1 MSKGKR
7 RHTKRCRYHHRRPKA
22 NPNYII
28 KTDDAT
34 PVLALPMELFVKIG
48 KYLTQAEAM
57 AFGAACKQ
65 VGYMLRP
72 AIWQSLALKT
82 DSHAR
87 FGEELGRIVARAKA
101 ELDRFQRCELPCRP
115 FVEDVKNLNLY
126 LQHHDPLDREEPHH
140 PELANKILDLL
151 SLLPNVQKL
160 NLDLRDLQQPQV
172 AHLITLLG
180 INPTP
185 ILPQA
190 RQVRFTT
197 GEHDHNAAQQ
207 RRSFDPITCGRVIAA
222 VCRSL
227 GPHVTD
233 FEFIRGTEQE
243 NNEALL
249 EVAEA
254 FTNGERKMKKLLVA
268 STDSMHGF
276 DMFGARE
283 ILEQIVAPHRDSIEE
298 IFIGDDAEWEPEGG
312 REEWREHYGA
322 VDHIVGALEQ
332 MPNLKRVA
340 FPVVDFRCEGVR
352 DMAGDENFAREEVE
366 KEMKR
371 VVGAVMDRL
380 PNLDH
385 VAFWSQYQEM
395 GVEAWREGDGEAGL
409 GWSFHE
415 VRDDWIRPRSGR
427 GAWPMGIWGRWW

>member
-7 RHTKRCRYHHRRPKA
+7 RHTKRWRYHHRRPKA

-34 PVLALPMELFVKIG
+34 PVLTLPMELFVKIG

-72 AIWQSLALKT
+72 AIWQSLVLKT

-101 ELDRFQRCELPCRP
+101 ELDRFQRYELPCRP

-151 SLLPNVQKL
+151 SLLPNVQNL

-180 INPTP
+180 INSTP

-197 GEHDHNAAQQ
+197 GEHDHNTAQQ

-283 ILEQIVAPHRDSIEE
+283 ILEQIVAPHRESIEE

-366 KEMKR
+366 KEMRR

>member
-1 MSKGKR
+1 
-7 RHTKRCRYHHRRPKA
+7 
-22 NPNYII
+22 
-28 KTDDAT
+28 
-34 PVLALPMELFVKIG
+34 
-48 KYLTQAEAM
+48 
-57 AFGAACKQ
+57 
-65 VGYMLRP
+65 
-72 AIWQSLALKT
+72 
-82 DSHAR
+82 
-87 FGEELGRIVARAKA
+87 
-101 ELDRFQRCELPCRP
+101 
-115 FVEDVKNLNLY
+115 
-126 LQHHDPLDREEPHH
+126 
-140 PELANKILDLL
+140 
-151 SLLPNVQKL
+151 
-160 NLDLRDLQQPQV
+160 
-172 AHLITLLG
+172 
-180 INPTP
+180 
-185 ILPQA
+185 
-190 RQVRFTT
+190 
-197 GEHDHNAAQQ
+197 
-207 RRSFDPITCGRVIAA
+207 
-222 VCRSL
+222 
-227 GPHVTD
+227 
-233 FEFIRGTEQE
+233 
-243 NNEALL
+243 
-249 EVAEA
+249 
-254 FTNGERKMKKLLVA
+254 MKKLLVA

-322 VDHIVGALEQ
+322 VNHIVGALEQ

-366 KEMKR
+366 KEMRR